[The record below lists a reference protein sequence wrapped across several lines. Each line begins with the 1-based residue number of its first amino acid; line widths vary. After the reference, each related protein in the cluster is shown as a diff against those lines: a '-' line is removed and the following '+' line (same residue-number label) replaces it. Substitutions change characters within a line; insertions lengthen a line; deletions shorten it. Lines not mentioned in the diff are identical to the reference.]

1 MKFKELNIIEPILQ
15 ALEKKG
21 YTEATPIQEKTIPL
35 LLENKDVIGIA
46 QTGTGKTAAFV
57 LPIIQK
63 LSQKEGREK
72 DKRPFA
78 LILAPTREL
87 VKQISESVA
96 HYGSYLNL
104 KQVSLYGGIGMRP
117 QIISLQRGTDIII
130 ATPGRLLDLMKQGRV
145 NLDMIEFFVLDEADR
160 MLDMGFIRDIQ
171 SIVTKLPR
179 EKQSL
184 FFSATMSRE
193 ITTLTKNF
201 LKNPVRVE
209 VSPESST
216 VEKIKQSVFYVD
228 PENKPELLIN
238 LIKENNMECALV
250 FTKTKHKADKVSKLL
265 NQNHITSD
273 AIHGNK
279 TQSNRERALADFKKG
294 KVKVLVATDI
304 AARGIDVN
312 NISHVINFELP
323 NEPENYVHRIGRT
336 ARAGSEGTA
345 YSFCSAEERNFLR
358 DIERLTKSKANEVE
372 HKFHSDIAKDAVG
385 NAAKPKPRGRSG
397 GFGGGRSGGF
407 GGSNN
412 QGSRGRFGGN
422 KERSTFNK
430 RPSFG
435 DRGSDSRSENS
446 GRSRDGSK
454 GRFIRSNGSLGR
466 DRRSGEDRR
475 SAGRESRSGSS
486 YGNRDSGRSGGS
498 SYGGDRRS
506 SGGSSYG
513 RGSSS
518 GGRDSGR
525 SGGSSYG
532 NRDSGRGRDSG
543 RSNDRRFGGSS
554 YGGDRKTSSGRDSGK
569 SSGSSYGRDSE
580 RSSGDRKSSGS
591 SYGGRDSGRS
601 GENRRTGAK
610 RNFSSSK
617 PRFNK
622 SRNTR

>member
-21 YTEATPIQEKTIPL
+21 YTEPTPIQEKTIPL
-35 LLENKDVIGIA
+35 LLESKDVIGIA

-78 LILAPTREL
+78 LVLAPTREL
-87 VKQISESVA
+87 VIQISESIA

-104 KQVSLYGGIGMRP
+104 KQVSVYGGVGMRP

-130 ATPGRLLDLMKQGRV
+130 ATPGRLLDIMQQGRV

-171 SIVTKLPR
+171 KIVAKLPKT
-179 EKQSL
+179 KQSL
-184 FFSATMSRE
+184 FFSATMSKE
-193 ITTLTKNF
+193 ISILTKNF

-209 VSPESST
+209 VTPESST

-228 PENKPELLIN
+228 PQNKTELLVD
-238 LIKENNMECALV
+238 LIKENNMDCALV
-250 FTKTKHKADKVSKLL
+250 FTKTKHKADKVSKIL
-265 NQNHITSD
+265 NQNHITAD

-279 TQSNRERALADFKKG
+279 SQSQRERALADFKRG

-336 ARAGSEGTA
+336 ARAGTDGTA
-345 YSFCSAEERNFLR
+345 YSFCSGEERNFLR
-358 DIERLTKSKANEVE
+358 DIERLTKSKATEVE
-372 HKFHSDIAKDAVG
+372 HKFHSEAAKDATG
-385 NAAKPKPRGRSG
+385 NAAKPAPRGSRSG
-397 GFGGGRSGGF
+397 GFGGGRSRGF
-407 GGSNN
+407 GGADN
-412 QGSRGRFGGN
+412 QGSRERSSGGN
-422 KERSTFNK
+422 RERSILNK

-435 DRGSDSRSENS
+435 DRSRDPRSGNG

-466 DRRSGEDRR
+466 DRRSGDERQSSGRDSRSGSGYGRGSSSGGRDGRSSGGSSYGNRDSGRSGGDRR
-475 SAGRESRSGSS
+475 TSGSS

-498 SYGGDRRS
+498 SYGNRDSARSGGDRRTS
-506 SGGSSYG
+506 ERRTSEGG
-513 RGSSS
+513 RGNS
-518 GGRDSGR
+518 
-525 SGGSSYG
+525 
-532 NRDSGRGRDSG
+532 
-543 RSNDRRFGGSS
+543 RF
-554 YGGDRKTSSGRDSGK
+554 DK
-569 SSGSSYGRDSE
+569 
-580 RSSGDRKSSGS
+580 RSSG
-591 SYGGRDSGRS
+591 
-601 GENRRTGAK
+601 
-610 RNFSSSK
+610 SSK

-622 SRNTR
+622 SRSR